1 MLLSFNNKLSNLIK
15 RWFIVNKVARTMFL
29 RSGRIVGNDIIDFD
43 EASREW
49 RKNKISIDYGEFR
62 YLNK

>member
-1 MLLSFNNKLSNLIK
+1 MIK

-49 RKNKISIDYGEFR
+49 RNNKISIDYGEFR

>member
-1 MLLSFNNKLSNLIK
+1 
-15 RWFIVNKVARTMFL
+15 MFL

-49 RKNKISIDYGEFR
+49 RKNKISIGHGEFR

>member
-1 MLLSFNNKLSNLIK
+1 MI
-15 RWFIVNKVARTMFL
+15 L
-29 RSGRIVGNDIIDFD
+29 RSGRITGHDNVIIDFD

-49 RKNKISIDYGEFR
+49 RRNKIPIGCGRFR

>member
-1 MLLSFNNKLSNLIK
+1 MI
-15 RWFIVNKVARTMFL
+15 L
-29 RSGRIVGNDIIDFD
+29 RSGRITGCDNVIIDFD

-49 RKNKISIDYGEFR
+49 RKNKIPIGCGGFR

>member
-1 MLLSFNNKLSNLIK
+1 MI
-15 RWFIVNKVARTMFL
+15 L
-29 RSGRIVGNDIIDFD
+29 RSGRITGDDNVTIDFD

-49 RKNKISIDYGEFR
+49 RKNKISIGNGEFI